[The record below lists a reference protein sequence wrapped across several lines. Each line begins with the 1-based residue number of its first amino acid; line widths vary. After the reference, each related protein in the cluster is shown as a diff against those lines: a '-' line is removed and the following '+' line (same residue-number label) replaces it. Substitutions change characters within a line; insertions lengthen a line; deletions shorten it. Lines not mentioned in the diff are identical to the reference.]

1 MKIADL
7 NDSQLGQIVEIR
19 GWIYRQRASKN
30 IAFIVVRDSTGIVQC
45 TIPATHEQFADVENI
60 PIESSVTLRGTV
72 KKDER
77 APSGYEIET
86 KDLKIIHK
94 SEDVFPINKDQSTE
108 FLLDKRHLWIRSRRH
123 TMIFRVKAVAM
134 SAAREWLER
143 NGFVETTPPIIVSGQ
158 TEGGST
164 LFDLKYFDS
173 NAYLSQSAQL
183 YQETLIFGL
192 ERVFSITPSFRAEK
206 SRTTRHLAEY
216 WHLEPEAAWVE
227 HEENMKI
234 QEDLVSH
241 ICQVVANKMKP
252 ELEFLGRDPHFL
264 KNMKPPF
271 KRMTYEEA
279 IHFLQENGFE
289 VGFGSDFGTK
299 EEAFLTQKERK
310 PIFVEKYPLE
320 IKAFYMKENPD
331 DPRTVLCNDMLA
343 PEGFGEMIG
352 GSERE
357 TDYNKIVERLTK
369 QGEDLKKYEW
379 YLDLRKYGSVP
390 HSGFGMGIERLVRW
404 LCNLEHIRDTIP
416 FPRTINRSY
425 P

>member
-1 MKIADL
+1 MYIKDL
-7 NDSQLGQIVEIR
+7 NDNLLGQEIEIR
-19 GWIYRQRASKN
+19 GWIYRHRASKN
-30 IAFIVVRDSTGIVQC
+30 IIFMVVRDSTGVIQC
-45 TIPATHEQFADVENI
+45 TMPAAHSQFADAENLL
-60 PIESSVTLRGTV
+60 IESSVRINGML

-77 APSGYEIET
+77 APGGYEIET
-86 KDLKIIHK
+86 TKLKIVHR
-94 SEDVFPINKDQSTE
+94 SEDIFPITKDQSAE
-108 FLLDKRHLWIRSRRH
+108 FLLDKRHLWIRSRRS
-123 TMIFRVKAVAM
+123 TMIFRIKAVAM
-134 SAAREWLER
+134 AAAREWLEK
-143 NGFVETTPPIIVSGQ
+143 NSFVETTPPIIVSGQ

-173 NAYLSQSAQL
+173 TAYLSQSAQL
-183 YQETLIFGL
+183 YQEALIFGL
-192 ERVFSITPSFRAEK
+192 ERVYSITPSFRAEK

-227 HEENMKI
+227 HKENMKI
-234 QEDLVSH
+234 QEEFVSH
-241 ICQVVANKMKP
+241 ICQVVANKMKS
-252 ELEFLGRDPHFL
+252 ELEFLGREVAEL
-264 KNMKPPF
+264 KAIKPPF

-279 IHFLQENGFE
+279 VQFLQENGFD
-289 VGFGSDFGTK
+289 VNFGSDFGTK
-299 EEAFLTQKERK
+299 EEAFLTQHEKK
-310 PIFVEKYPLE
+310 PVFIEKYPLS

-331 DPRTVLCNDMLA
+331 DPRTVLCDDMLA

-357 TDYNKIVERLTK
+357 TDYNKITERLKK

-404 LCNLEHIRDTIP
+404 LCKLEHIRDAVP
-416 FPRTINRSY
+416 FPRTMNRSY